1 MLKKLSV
8 SLISIALASGSAYAS
23 QESKS
28 WDASKKAQAFVKE
41 SLVMDM
47 FASPYGAGWTEDK
60 QMEDYIQR
68 AIDTGISGVSA
79 TLAATYY
86 TFEQF
91 EAERNK
97 WQSVINKHPDTMTVG
112 YTVED
117 IKQAKENGKYVFI
130 WNSQTPTILNGDL
143 NKVATVKAMGV
154 NTMQLV
160 YNGRY
165 RTGLGVIEALHYDDI
180 GLSDWGRSL
189 IDEMVKNGI
198 LVDMSHTSYQT
209 TMDIMSY
216 MEEKHPGVPAVFTH
230 SGPAGLYE
238 CSPKEKIKKE
248 ALAPCYRLITDEQ
261 AIRVAK
267 MGGVVS
273 PTFTEWMLDGIFP
286 DDITPAQAADMLEYY
301 IKLVGI
307 DHVGI
312 ATDDMFSTALVKTF
326 AKNSPQS
333 YNDFGYMID
342 AFDRGADSGA
352 ELAKFLPALTDEL
365 WKRGYKNEDILKMY
379 SGNLMRVWEQTW

>member
-28 WDASKKAQAFVKE
+28 WDASKKAQAFVKDA
-41 SLVMDM
+41 LVMDM

-97 WQSVINKHPDTMTVG
+97 WQSVINKHPNTMTVG

-165 RTGLGVIEALHYDDI
+165 RTGLGVIEALHYTDI

-189 IDEMVKNGI
+189 IGEKRYFGRHESYFISNNHGHHELPGRETSRCSCCI
-198 LVDMSHTSYQT
+198 LSFWS
-209 TMDIMSY
+209 
-216 MEEKHPGVPAVFTH
+216 
-230 SGPAGLYE
+230 
-238 CSPKEKIKKE
+238 C
-248 ALAPCYRLITDEQ
+248 R
-261 AIRVAK
+261 AI
-267 MGGVVS
+267 
-273 PTFTEWMLDGIFP
+273 
-286 DDITPAQAADMLEYY
+286 
-301 IKLVGI
+301 
-307 DHVGI
+307 
-312 ATDDMFSTALVKTF
+312 
-326 AKNSPQS
+326 
-333 YNDFGYMID
+333 
-342 AFDRGADSGA
+342 
-352 ELAKFLPALTDEL
+352 
-365 WKRGYKNEDILKMY
+365 
-379 SGNLMRVWEQTW
+379 

>member
-1 MLKKLSV
+1 MLKKLSA
-8 SLISIALASGSAYAS
+8 SLISLAIMTSSAYAS
-23 QESKS
+23 QESKTWES
-28 WDASKKAQAFVKE
+28 SDKAKNFVKE

-47 FASPYGAGWTEDK
+47 YASPYGAGWTEDK
-60 QMEDYIQR
+60 QMEEYIFR
-68 AIDTGISGVSA
+68 AMDTGITGSSA
-79 TLAATYY
+79 TIAATYY

-91 EAERNK
+91 EAELGK
-97 WQSVINKHPDTMTVG
+97 WRSVINKHPEEMVIG
-112 YTVED
+112 YSVDD
-117 IKQAKENGKYVFI
+117 IKKAYEEGKYVFV
-130 WNSQTPTILNGDL
+130 WESQTPTILNGDL
-143 NKVATVKAMGV
+143 NKVATVKAMGI

-165 RTGLGVIEALHYDDI
+165 RTGLGVIESLHYDDI

-189 IDEMVKNGI
+189 IDEMVEHGI

-216 MEEKHPGVPAVFTH
+216 MEEKHPGVPAVFSH
-230 SGPAGLYE
+230 SGPAGLYD
-238 CSPKEKIKKE
+238 CSPTEKTRKD

-261 AIRVAK
+261 ALRVAK

-273 PTFTEWMLDGIFP
+273 PTFTEWMLDGVFP
-286 DDITPAQAADMLEYY
+286 DDITPAQGADMLDYY
-301 IKLVGI
+301 VKLVGI

-333 YNDFGYMID
+333 YNDFGYMLD

-352 ELAKFLPALTDEL
+352 ELAKYLPALTDEL
-365 WKRGYKNEDILKMY
+365 WKRGYSNEDIQKIY
-379 SGNLMRVWEQTW
+379 AGNLMRVWEQTW

>member
-1 MLKKLSV
+1 MLKKLSA
-8 SLISIALASGSAYAS
+8 SLIAAALISGSVFAS
-23 QESKS
+23 QESKT
-28 WDASKKAQAFVKE
+28 WDASKKAKAFVKE
-41 SLVMDM
+41 TLVMDM
-47 FASPYGAGWTEDK
+47 YASPYGAGWTEDE
-60 QMEDYIQR
+60 QMEEYIFR
-68 AIDTGISGVSA
+68 AMDTGITGSSA
-79 TLAATYY
+79 TIAATYY

-91 EAERNK
+91 EAELGK
-97 WQSVINKHPDTMTVG
+97 WRSVINKHPEKMVIG
-112 YTVED
+112 YSVDD
-117 IKQAKENGKYVFI
+117 IKKAYQEGKYVFV
-130 WNSQTPTILNGDL
+130 WESQTPTILNGDL
-143 NKVATVKAMGV
+143 NKVATVKAMGI

-165 RTGLGVIEALHYDDI
+165 RTGLGVIESLHYDDI

-189 IDEMVKNGI
+189 IDEMVEHGI

-216 MEEKHPGVPAVFTH
+216 MEEKHPGVPAVFSH
-230 SGPAGLYE
+230 SGPAGLYD
-238 CSPKEKIKKE
+238 CSPTEKTRKD

-261 AIRVAK
+261 ALRVAK

-273 PTFTEWMLDGIFP
+273 PTFTEWMLDGVFP
-286 DDITPAQAADMLEYY
+286 DDITPAQGADMLDYY
-301 IKLVGI
+301 VKLVGI

-333 YNDFGYMID
+333 YNDFGYMLD

-352 ELAKFLPALTDEL
+352 ELAKYLPALTDEL
-365 WKRGYKNEDILKMY
+365 WKRGYSNEDIQKIY
-379 SGNLMRVWEQTW
+379 AGNLMRVWEQTW